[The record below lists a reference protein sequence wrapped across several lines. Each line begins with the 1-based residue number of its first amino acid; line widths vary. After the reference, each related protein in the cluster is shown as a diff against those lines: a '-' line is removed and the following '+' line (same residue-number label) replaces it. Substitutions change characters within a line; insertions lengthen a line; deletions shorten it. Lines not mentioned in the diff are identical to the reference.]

1 MSRLNTTPRVG
12 VNDPILQREL
22 REHATQVNNLTEGRI
37 AAVTNATTAAPTTG
51 PNQQGDFVRN
61 SAPAELGSASSKY
74 VIFGWVCVASGTPG
88 TFVQCR
94 FLTGN

>member
-12 VNDPILQREL
+12 VNDPVLQREL

-37 AAVTNATTAAPTTG
+37 AAVTNATTAAPTSG

-61 SAPAELGSASSKY
+61 SAPTELGSASSKY

-88 TFVQCR
+88 TWQQCR